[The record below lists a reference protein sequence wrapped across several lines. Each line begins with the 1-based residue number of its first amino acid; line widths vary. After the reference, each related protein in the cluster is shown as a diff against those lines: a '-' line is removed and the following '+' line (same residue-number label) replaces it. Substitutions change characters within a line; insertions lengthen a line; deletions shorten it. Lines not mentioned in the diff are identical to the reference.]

1 MSNIKL
7 QSSTLIGFDILLENI
22 ILLNSRYF
30 CSSAYVKNCF
40 LWIGNL
46 MINAIL
52 VWIENKTDNLHFFD
66 RSSYVSV
73 FVSIYCPHLIYFYIY
88 FQDFKSSVYIIRDI
102 NLCLRKILK
111 ILTRIQ
117 SKHSVHCFCSHILI
131 STLWEY
137 WRLVRCILFPH
148 KEVPLIRSSV
158 V

>member
-52 VWIENKTDNLHFFD
+52 VWIENKTDNLHFFHT
-66 RSSYVSV
+66 SSSVSV

-102 NLCLRKILK
+102 NLCLRKILRNSDEN
-111 ILTRIQ
+111 TVQ
-117 SKHSVHCFCSHILI
+117 AFC
-131 STLWEY
+131 TL
-137 WRLVRCILFPH
+137 LLFPYPYQH
-148 KEVPLIRSSV
+148 TLGILALS
-158 V
+158 